1 MAKSD
6 FPITVVIAD
15 DESAIRNGLCE
26 IVEGMGQNVSVS
38 GSAAD
43 GRTALDLIRE
53 LRPDLAVMDISMPE
67 LDGLE
72 VIRIASE
79 EKLPTKFLILSGYGD
94 FEYAQRAIRYGVKS
108 YFLKPL
114 NLTEFRD
121 IFIAQCEEILT
132 MRENGELISSRE
144 FSTLVDSSRTLFLN
158 QLIQRRVF
166 KAEDISGRLR
176 LLHLSLQNAECCVVV
191 FSLRTDQDAPPA
203 VSASLLSDIPEGFV
217 HETWLYSD
225 NQAVSIVNLSD
236 PADARFTAVVRR
248 AVRRLSQTGCSVRA
262 GIGSVVGH
270 PGLAGASYA
279 VALEALSY
287 RIYDTEADLFD
298 SSVINKERPSFSSEN
313 IDYKPLI
320 YAVTHQDRERII
332 DCVDTFF
339 SSMLA
344 VRMPPPNYVMGMCM
358 YLLMNLQKQLELLY
372 SDLSLDFEL
381 SYSQFYHFDSIE
393 QLRTWIVEMLTDYSR
408 LLSSD
413 VTDRNGIIHTARE
426 YILNNLDKNIRARD
440 VAEQVHLSE
449 SYFTIYFKNK
459 TGTNFRDYVLSA
471 RMNLAKK
478 LLASGDVNIS
488 QIAYRI
494 GYQDYR
500 SFSRAFKNE
509 TGMSPSEYMASI
521 REPR

>member
-1 MAKSD
+1 MVNTD
-6 FPITVVIAD
+6 FPITIIIAD

-26 IVEGMGQNVSVS
+26 IVESMGPNISVS

-43 GRTALDLIRE
+43 GKTALDLIRE
-53 LRPDLAVMDISMPE
+53 LNPDIAIMDICMPE
-67 LDGLE
+67 LDGLD

-79 EKLPTKFLILSGYGD
+79 EQLSTKFLILSGYGD

-114 NLTEFRD
+114 NLTEFKEV
-121 IFIAQCEEILT
+121 FTTQCEEIMKL
-132 MRENGELISSRE
+132 RESGELISSRE
-144 FSTLVDSSRTLFLN
+144 FSSLVDSSRTLFLN
-158 QLIQRRVF
+158 QLIQRRTF
-166 KAEDISGRLR
+166 KADDISEKLR
-176 LLHLSLQNAECCVVV
+176 LLHLSLQNTSCCAVI
-191 FSLRTDQDAPPA
+191 FSLRMEPDSSPAIAPE
-203 VSASLLSDIPEGFV
+203 LLSGIPDGFP

-236 PADARFTAVVRR
+236 AGDSRFREIIRQAVGKFSDAGFSAK
-248 AVRRLSQTGCSVRA
+248 A
-262 GIGSVVGH
+262 GIGSVVEH
-270 PGLAGASYA
+270 PGLAGVSYSI
-279 VALEALSY
+279 ALEALSY
-287 RIYDTEADLFD
+287 RIYDTDSDLFD
-298 SSVINKERPSFSSEN
+298 SSSINRERPSFSSES

-320 YAVTHQDRERII
+320 HAVTHQDRECII
-332 DCVDTFF
+332 DYVDTFF
-339 SSMLA
+339 NSMLA
-344 VRMPPPNYVMGMCM
+344 VRMPPPNYIMGMCM

-408 LLSSD
+408 LLSSNF
-413 VTDRNGIIHTARE
+413 TDRNGIIQTARDF
-426 YILNNLDKNIRARD
+426 ILNNLDKNIRARD

-459 TGTNFRDYVLSA
+459 TGTNFRDYVLTA
-471 RMNLAKK
+471 RINLAKK
-478 LLASGDVNIS
+478 LLASGDANIS
-488 QIAYRI
+488 EIAWKV

-509 TGMSPSEYMASI
+509 TGMSPSDYMNSF
-521 REPR
+521 REHR